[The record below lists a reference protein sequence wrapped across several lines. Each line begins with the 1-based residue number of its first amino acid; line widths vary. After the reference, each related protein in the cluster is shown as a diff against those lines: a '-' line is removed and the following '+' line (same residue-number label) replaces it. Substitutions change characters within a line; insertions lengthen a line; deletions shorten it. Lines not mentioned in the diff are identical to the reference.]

1 VLRRNHVRELRI
13 GGFEEI
19 AIGDSAAL
27 KIAMLHLLVGL
38 DEARQRLVGCE
49 QHRRVRGAGSEHDL
63 GHVCLLRVIL

>member
-27 KIAMLHLLVGL
+27 KIAMLHLLVSL
-38 DEARQRLVGCE
+38 DEAR
-49 QHRRVRGAGSEHDL
+49 
-63 GHVCLLRVIL
+63 